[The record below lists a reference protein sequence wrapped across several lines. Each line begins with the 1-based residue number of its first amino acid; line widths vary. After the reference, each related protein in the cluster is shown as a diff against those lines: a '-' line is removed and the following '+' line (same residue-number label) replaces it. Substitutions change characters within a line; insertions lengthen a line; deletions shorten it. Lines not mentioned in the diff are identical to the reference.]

1 MEPTKQNFLAALK
14 NAFAGLRLF
23 FKQERNG
30 QIQISISVIVILA
43 SEYFDINT
51 SEWIAILG
59 CIALVLSLEMLNSAL
74 EKLSDMVEPNYHLT
88 IKAIKDICAGSV
100 FWSAI
105 ISVIIG
111 AIIFVPKI
119 KMLFMVT
126 IH

>member
-1 MEPTKQNFLAALK
+1 MEPNKQNFIAALK
-14 NAFAGLRLF
+14 HAFSGLRLF

-30 QIQISISVIVILA
+30 QIHISIAAIVILA
-43 SEYFDINT
+43 SAYFDIN
-51 SEWIAILG
+51 SLEWIAILG
-59 CIALVLSLEMLNSAL
+59 CIALVLSLEMFNSAL

-100 FWSAI
+100 LWSAI

-119 KMLFMVT
+119 KMLFMGS